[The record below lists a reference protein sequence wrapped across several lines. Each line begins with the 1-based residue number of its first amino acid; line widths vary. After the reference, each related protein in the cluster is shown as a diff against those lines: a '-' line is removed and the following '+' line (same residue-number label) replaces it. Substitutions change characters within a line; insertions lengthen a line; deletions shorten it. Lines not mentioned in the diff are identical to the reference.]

1 MPQSCGVPPSLVN
14 NLRTSVERHFLDS
27 VTYICKSGYSLN
39 GLRYCMKEFLLGCK
53 SDGTYNVPHLTCQQI
68 DCTLEDAPI
77 VKMIECSGRFLPSSS
92 PAVLSPDEWLKYQY
106 GEGHTLSG
114 IPDSF
119 DLFTVRCLDGDHT
132 MTEGDHTMTHCKSVQ
147 CGNPPVIAY
156 ATPLGGCSVTITYGK
171 QVEYQSEAGYHV
183 ESGHKSG
190 SKPEGCHAKD
200 RAEPEQHVQAPEE
213 PVSAVSS
220 CGHVAPLEER
230 FASWIGQQDR
240 PFPSHERTCPRNLPG
255 V

>member
-1 MPQSCGVPPSLVN
+1 MSCTSKLCGVPPSLANTLHTFVG
-14 NLRTSVERHFLDS
+14 RHYLDI
-27 VTYICKSGYSLN
+27 VTYNCKTGYSLI
-39 GLRYCMKEFLLGCK
+39 GLRYVKKEFFLGRRK
-53 SDGTYNVPHLTCQQI
+53 SDDTYNVPHLTCQPI

-77 VKMIECSGRFLPSSS
+77 VKMIEFSGRFLPSSS
-92 PAVLSPDEWLKYQY
+92 SAVLSPDEWLKYQC

-132 MTEGDHTMTHCKSVQ
+132 MTDGDHTMTHCKSVQ

-156 ATPLGGCSVTITYGK
+156 ATPLGGCFVTITYGM
-171 QVEYQSEAGYHV
+171 QVECQREAGYHV

-200 RAEPEQHVQAPEE
+200 RAEPGQHVQASEE
-213 PVSAVSS
+213 PVSAVVELWTRRS
-220 CGHVAPLEER
+220 A
-230 FASWIGQQDR
+230 
-240 PFPSHERTCPRNLPG
+240 
-255 V
+255 